1 MRMFWAFA
9 RNPSHAGEQTP
20 VLFPGELLPIDIYD
34 VYDSFL
40 SQSISPYSTASPS
53 DSRTLTVAVKNNG
66 IPSVAVEYMDQIPQ
80 LPQYHDEQGSPA
92 RVFSATQVL

>member
-34 VYDSFL
+34 VHDSFL
-40 SQSISPYSTASPS
+40 SQSISPHSATSSP
-53 DSRTLTVAVKNNG
+53 DSRTLTTTVNPLCSNIWISATCCNAMTDKT
-66 IPSVAVEYMDQIPQ
+66 P
-80 LPQYHDEQGSPA
+80 PA
-92 RVFSATQVL
+92 HAFSATQVM

>member
-1 MRMFWAFA
+1 MFWAFA
-9 RNPSHAGEQTP
+9 RNPLHAEEQTP
-20 VLFPGELLPIDIYD
+20 VLFLGELLSIGIYD
-34 VYDSFL
+34 VHDFFL

-80 LPQYHDEQGSPA
+80 LQQYHDEQGSPA